1 MVSLLRGLFL
11 CQVGWLNTTLR
22 LICVLYKGNMIKL
35 WKKNITNRYLQ
46 HHQHCRICWLCH
58 LDFPLIYIINYRG
71 GGGRDL
77 SRFIHIKFCLSVVNI
92 NKQLEAKWKS
102 SRRVFLLIK
111 KKFLP
116 KSQSHAKF
124 EIKKFSNWII

>member
-1 MVSLLRGLFL
+1 MESLLRGLFL

-46 HHQHCRICWLCH
+46 HHITKAHFVISN
-58 LDFPLIYIINYRG
+58 FPLFTLSIIKEG
-71 GGGRDL
+71 TEDL

-92 NKQLEAKWKS
+92 KNKIGGRLKVYQT
-102 SRRVFLLIK
+102 SRLLISNFVPK
-111 KKFLP
+111 KP
-116 KSQSHAKF
+116 
-124 EIKKFSNWII
+124 I

>member
-22 LICVLYKGNMIKL
+22 LICVPYKGNMIKL

-46 HHQHCRICWLCH
+46 HHITSPGLTYN
-58 LDFPLIYIINYRG
+58 LDFPLIFTLSIIKEGR
-71 GGGRDL
+71 RDL

-92 NKQLEAKWKS
+92 NKQLEAELKS
-102 SRRVFLLIK
+102 TRQRACLLIRN
-111 KKFLP
+111 FLP
-116 KSQSHAKF
+116 KKP
-124 EIKKFSNWII
+124 I